1 MARSTEHRGRADA
14 VVLLG
19 TALLTSV
26 LLAPWTGAISS
37 TGGTWAWNVLGWPL
51 TPGSAGVAVWLGVTA
66 AAVVAARLLIRL
78 HRDRASR

>member
-1 MARSTEHRGRADA
+1 MARSTERRGRGDE

-19 TALLTSV
+19 TALLTSI

-51 TPGSAGVAVWLGVTA
+51 MPGSAGVAVWLGVDA
-66 AAVVAARLLIRL
+66 AAVVAAWLVLRL
-78 HRDRASR
+78 HRRRSSR